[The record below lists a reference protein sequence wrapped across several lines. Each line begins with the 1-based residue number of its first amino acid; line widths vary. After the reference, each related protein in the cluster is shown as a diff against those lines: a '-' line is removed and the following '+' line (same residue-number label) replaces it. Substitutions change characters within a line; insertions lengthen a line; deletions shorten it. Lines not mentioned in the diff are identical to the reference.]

1 MVRARAVLIVAV
13 CLGLLGAAS
22 VRAQIFPEGPLKVQF
37 QLDFS
42 NPGARSLGLAG
53 AFLGRADD
61 VTAAYANPAG
71 LHNLKRP
78 EVSLE
83 GRRWNSDVVF
93 RDTSVLERPEI
104 AVESSSSGA
113 SFLAVAYPLKKFTL
127 ALYRHELASFSV
139 SAGSSALLESAS
151 VGLDIV
157 GIGFSAG
164 VKVSR
169 NLSIGASLVSYQ
181 SDLTAQQVDDEGAVS
196 ASGSEDSFG
205 FNLGLMWDFTETWSL
220 GLVLREGPSFD
231 VAIDHEGA
239 SLDIRRFHVP
249 DVLGLGVSWQA
260 THNLVASADFYFV
273 QYSLTVNTERVEGGQ
288 FGVPDVKELRAGL
301 EYTMWEYESSPA
313 FRVGVW
319 RDPAHNIRY
328 QQRTVSPESDALA
341 RAFPAGSDETHFSL
355 GTGFVFNRFQ
365 LDAAADFSSSAETYS
380 LSVVVFF

>member
-1 MVRARAVLIVAV
+1 MTRIRAVLMAAV
-13 CLGLLGAAS
+13 CLGLLGVGSAG
-22 VRAQIFPEGPLKVQF
+22 AQIFPEGALKVQF

-71 LHNLKRP
+71 LHSLKRP

-93 RDTSVLERPEI
+93 RDTGVGARP
-104 AVESSSSGA
+104 AVKQESSNSGA

-127 ALYRHELASFSV
+127 ALYRHELATFSV
-139 SAGSSALLESAS
+139 SAGPSELFESAS

-157 GIGFSAG
+157 GVGLSAG
-164 VKVSR
+164 VKVTKH
-169 NLSIGASLVSYQ
+169 LSIGASLVSYQ
-181 SDLTAQQVDDEGAVS
+181 SDLDARQLDEGGSAT
-196 ASGSEDSFG
+196 ASGSDDSFG
-205 FNLGLMWDFTETWSL
+205 FNLGLMWAFNEAWSL

-231 VAIDHEGA
+231 VAIDREGA
-239 SLDIRRFHVP
+239 VLDTRQFSVP
-249 DVLGLGVSWQA
+249 DVLGMGVSWQA

-273 QYSLTVNTERVEGGQ
+273 QYSLTVEPERVEGGR
-288 FGVPDVKELRAGL
+288 FSVPDVNELRAGL

-313 FRVGVW
+313 FRVGIW
-319 RDPAHNIRY
+319 RDPAHNIRF
-328 QQRTVSPESDALA
+328 QQRGSSPESDALA
-341 RAFPAGSDETHFSL
+341 RAFPAGEDETHFSA

-365 LDAAADFSSSAETYS
+365 LDAAADFSSSADTYS
-380 LSVVVFF
+380 MSIVVFF